1 MGVIELVGDLS
12 LKFGRDV
19 YMKSLESIFMNY
31 LTNPA
36 ASVREMGVRKV
47 LDMAQLFKG
56 DWVVASF
63 VPKIVE
69 TYGIEKQ
76 GFNYRMSCLHSLSAV
91 MPVM

>member
-69 TYGIEKQ
+69 TYGIEK
-76 GFNYRMSCLHSLSAV
+76 
-91 MPVM
+91 